1 MSIKR
6 SLTGIQIAQFL
17 IGMVWSFTY
26 LFVGYT
32 IPSNT
37 ADKSMGNSSTP
48 AFDSHASQVHSSVE
62 DSGDTMIPC
71 LSDSGE
77 AMPLFMTNLYLLPLI
92 YLFVQFFIRSYRKEK
107 R

>member
-17 IGMVWSFTY
+17 VGMVWSFTY
-26 LFVGYT
+26 LFIGYT

-37 ADKSMGNSSTP
+37 ADKFASNALKP
-48 AFDSHASQVHSSVE
+48 AFDSENHVHSSVG
-62 DSGDTMIPC
+62 DSRDTRIPC

-77 AMPLFMTNLYLLPLI
+77 ANPLFMTNIYLLPLI

-107 R
+107 K